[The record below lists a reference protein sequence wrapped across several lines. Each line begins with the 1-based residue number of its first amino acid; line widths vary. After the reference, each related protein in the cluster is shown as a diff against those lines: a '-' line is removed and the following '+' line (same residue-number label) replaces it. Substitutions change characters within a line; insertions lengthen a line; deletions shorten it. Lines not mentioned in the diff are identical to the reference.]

1 MTPTKVNYIA
11 KEIVDLLAARHSK
24 DVFIP
29 ECKDGPT
36 HYTFHVR
43 MDAWAMNKSW
53 AHPVVSAYEV
63 KVSRAD
69 FLKDN
74 KWPSYLPLCNQ
85 FYFVAPA
92 GLIDLSEL
100 PAEAGLLTAA
110 GKGDGARLLTKKKAP
125 HRDITIP
132 EEVYRYI
139 LMCRVTTAPEHHADQ
154 GDRAAHW
161 RRWLKEKSENQK
173 IGWQVSKRI
182 RERASHLE
190 AENYQLNRAIEEYAA
205 LVKWLEESGLNIFD
219 WGLKQKISNKLKAQQ
234 SVFAGS
240 AKQNRYR
247 IDGGGGPRRSRK
259 ARGGKGSAG
268 IGFSYD
274 YSNTSGS

>member
-1 MTPTKVNYIA
+1 MSAIAKQNYIA
-11 KEIVDLLAARHSK
+11 QELINLLASRHSK

-36 HYTFHVR
+36 QSTSHVR

-53 AHPVVSAYEV
+53 AHPVVCGYEV

-74 KWPSYLPLCNQ
+74 KWPAYLPLCNQ

-125 HRDITIP
+125 HRDVTIP
-132 EEVYRYI
+132 ESVYRYI
-139 LMCRVTTAPEHHADQ
+139 LMCRVSAAPEQQFEKVESVEA
-154 GDRAAHW
+154 W
-161 RRWLKEKSENQK
+161 RRWLREKKDAQK
-173 IGWQVSKRI
+173 LGWQVSRRI
-182 RERASHLE
+182 RQRASELE
-190 AENYQLNRAIEEYAA
+190 TQNYQLQRENEHYSD
-205 LVKWLEESGLNIFD
+205 LKKWLADMGLNVHD
-219 WGLKQKISNKLKAQQ
+219 WGLQTKLKDRLKAQA
-234 SVFAGS
+234 SVFDVDLLAAMRDARNKIDTALTVAARIEEE
-240 AKQNRYR
+240 AKQE
-247 IDGGGGPRRSRK
+247 
-259 ARGGKGSAG
+259 
-268 IGFSYD
+268 
-274 YSNTSGS
+274 SGELVDQGV

>member
-1 MTPTKVNYIA
+1 MGAKDKYIA
-11 KEIVDLLAARHSK
+11 QEIVNLLALRHSK

-36 HYTFHVR
+36 HYTSHVR

-74 KWPSYLPLCNQ
+74 KWPAYLPLCNQ

-100 PAEAGLLTAA
+100 PPEAGLITAA
-110 GKGDGARLLTKKKAP
+110 GKGNGSRLLTKKKAP
-125 HRDITIP
+125 HRDVQIP

-139 LMCRVTTAPEHHADQ
+139 LMCRVSVGAEHVIERGSSSDY
-154 GDRAAHW
+154 W
-161 RRWLKEKSENQK
+161 RRWLRQRGEDQK
-173 IGWQVSKRI
+173 LGYEVGKRL
-182 RERASHLE
+182 RERATELEIENLRLRKEQEKYRSHEQLLERLGLDIHHWNLEWAIKNKLE
-190 AENYQLNRAIEEYAA
+190 AQA
-205 LVKWLEESGLNIFD
+205 SIFD
-219 WGLKQKISNKLKAQQ
+219 QALLRAMREARNSIDVALKAAAKAEEEARQQNQQ
-234 SVFAGS
+234 SVNEEVAV
-240 AKQNRYR
+240 
-247 IDGGGGPRRSRK
+247 
-259 ARGGKGSAG
+259 
-268 IGFSYD
+268 
-274 YSNTSGS
+274 

>member
-1 MTPTKVNYIA
+1 MGKSNYIA
-11 KEIVDLLAARHSK
+11 KELIDLLASRHSK

-36 HYTFHVR
+36 HYTSHVR

-74 KWPSYLPLCNQ
+74 KWPAYLPLCNQ

-92 GLIDLSEL
+92 GLIDLFEL

-125 HRDITIP
+125 HRDVMIP

-139 LMCRVTTAPEHHADQ
+139 LMCRVTTAPENVWGNTDN
-154 GDRAAHW
+154 GDYW
-161 RRWLKEKSENQK
+161 RRWIGEKAEKQK
-173 IGWQVSKRI
+173 LGHRVSKRI
-182 RERASHLE
+182 AERAAE
-190 AENYQLNRAIEEYAA
+190 IEVENYRLRREIEEYAA
-205 LVKWLEESGLNIFD
+205 LQRWLDDQKLRITD
-219 WGLKQKISNKLKAQQ
+219 WALQQKLTDRLKAQQ
-234 SVFAGS
+234 SVFDS
-240 AKQNRYR
+240 ALINAMREARNKIDDALTVAESHERDLVEKQ
-247 IDGGGGPRRSRK
+247 
-259 ARGGKGSAG
+259 ARAS
-268 IGFSYD
+268 
-274 YSNTSGS
+274 

>member
-1 MTPTKVNYIA
+1 MDKKANYISQ
-11 KEIVDLLAARHSK
+11 EIVDLLAQRHSK

-36 HYTFHVR
+36 HYSSHVR

-74 KWPSYLPLCNQ
+74 KWPAYLPLCNQ

-92 GLIDLSEL
+92 GLIDVSEL

-110 GKGDGARLLTKKKAP
+110 GKGDGGRLLTKKKAP

-139 LMCRVTTAPEHHADQ
+139 LMCRVSTVPDSQLDRT
-154 GDRAAHW
+154 DRAELW
-161 RRWLKEKSENQK
+161 RRWLKEKAENQK
-173 IGWQVSKRI
+173 LGWQVAKRI
-182 RERASHLE
+182 RQRASEIE
-190 AENYQLNRAIEEYAA
+190 AENHRLQRENEAYSDLE
-205 LVKWLEESGLNIFD
+205 KWLESMGHRVTDWALHTNLNKR
-219 WGLKQKISNKLKAQQ
+219 LEKQR
-234 SVFAGS
+234 SVFDATL
-240 AKQNRYR
+240 
-247 IDGGGGPRRSRK
+247 IDSMREARNKIDTALTVAAAIEADAIRK
-259 ARGGKGSAG
+259 SEEATAEVANG
-268 IGFSYD
+268 
-274 YSNTSGS
+274 

>member
-1 MTPTKVNYIA
+1 MREKYVSD
-11 KEIVDLLAARHSK
+11 EIINLLSLRHSK

-36 HYTFHVR
+36 HYTSHVR

-74 KWPSYLPLCNQ
+74 KWPAYLPLCNQ

-92 GLIDLSEL
+92 GLIDVSEL

-110 GKGDGARLLTKKKAP
+110 GKGHGGRLITKKKAP
-125 HRDITIP
+125 HRDVTIP

-139 LMCRVTTAPEHHADQ
+139 LMCRVTTVPESQLDR
-154 GDRAAHW
+154 GDRAELW
-161 RRWLKEKSENQK
+161 RRWLREKAENQK
-173 IGWQVSKRI
+173 LGWQVAKRI
-182 RERASHLE
+182 RQRASELE
-190 AENYQLNRAIEEYAA
+190 AENYRLKREIEAYAD
-205 LVKWLEESGLNIFD
+205 LEKWLESMGHRVTD
-219 WGLKQKISNKLKAQQ
+219 WALQVNLSKQLEQQQ
-234 SVFAGS
+234 SVFDATLLS
-240 AKQNRYR
+240 AMREARNKIDTALTIAQSIETHAKQEA
-247 IDGGGGPRRSRK
+247 DK
-259 ARGGKGSAG
+259 EQVSA
-268 IGFSYD
+268 
-274 YSNTSGS
+274 